1 MVGSTGFPCQDW
13 CCRVALEVTS
23 ESTGWNHR
31 YQAACILNVATER
44 SLVIVDEL
52 GKDAKCQTVL
62 PNVWPFK
69 ISKWKNVNIFCS
81 TYHDGI
87 WGFTERTCAWLAAI
101 RLLGTR
107 TLGDCRKLQVKDSH
121 SPRYLERFQKLDLTT
136 FGTYALRSWNF
147 NGRWLWNRLGHC
159 KTFGWGLEQAQFQK
173 IYFACAFCGFVA
185 T

>member
-13 CCRVALEVTS
+13 CWKLLWKSPVNPLAGIIDTRLHVFSTLPQSALWWSSMNWVRMPS
-23 ESTGWNHR
+23 
-31 YQAACILNVATER
+31 
-44 SLVIVDEL
+44 
-52 GKDAKCQTVL
+52 AKPCCPMCDL
-62 PNVWPFK
+62 
-69 ISKWKNVNIFCS
+69 SKFQNEKNVNIFCS